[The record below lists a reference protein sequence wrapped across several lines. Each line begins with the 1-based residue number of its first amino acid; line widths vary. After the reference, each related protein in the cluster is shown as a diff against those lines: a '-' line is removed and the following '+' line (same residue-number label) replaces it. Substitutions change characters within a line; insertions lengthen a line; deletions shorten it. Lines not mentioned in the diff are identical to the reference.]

1 MKRQANSSSHSKSWI
16 LEFQELV
23 RGISGGFLFG
33 IPLLYTMEV
42 WQIGSFTEPPLMLTL
57 LGITYFV
64 VFLLIRVSGFRRHQH
79 KTLKNTLLESVEALA
94 IGLVCTTFILILLR
108 QINQETPLDE
118 ALGKIILE
126 SIPFAMGAAL
136 AELMLSD
143 ESSNSSSSSQDKK
156 PIKSNFLK
164 ANKINLQDTL
174 DDISATFIGA
184 LFIAFSIAPTDE
196 VRILAGATSPPWLIA
211 IMIASL
217 IISYCIVFAAGFR
230 NQQKR
235 HRQQGLFQS
244 PHTETIVSYL
254 ISLITSVLMLWFFQK
269 LSFSEP
275 GILGLNSTLILGLP
289 ATIGGAAG
297 RLAI

>member
-1 MKRQANSSSHSKSWI
+1 MKKQVYSANRSKSWSF
-16 LEFQELV
+16 ECQELV
-23 RGISGGFLFG
+23 RGMSGGFLFG

-64 VFLLIRVSGFRRHQH
+64 VFLLNRVSGFRRHQQ

-94 IGLVCTTFILILLR
+94 IGLVCTTLILILLKE
-108 QINQETPLDE
+108 INQKTPLNE

-126 SIPFAMGAAL
+126 SIPFAIGAAL

-143 ESSNSSSSSQDKK
+143 EPSKPSSSSQQKK
-156 PIKSNFLK
+156 PEKSTFLK
-164 ANKINLQDTL
+164 AHKINLKDTV

-184 LFIAFSIAPTDE
+184 MFIAFNIAPTDE
-196 VRILAGATSPPWLIA
+196 VRILAGATSPPGLIA
-211 IMIASL
+211 IIIASL
-217 IISYCIVFAAGFR
+217 IISYGIVFAAGFI

-235 HRQQGLFQS
+235 HHQQGLFQS
-244 PHTETIVSYL
+244 PHTETIFSYL
-254 ISLITSVLMLWFFQK
+254 ISLIASVFMLWFFQK
-269 LSFSEP
+269 LNFSDP
-275 GILGLNSTLILGLP
+275 WFLWLRSTLILGLP
-289 ATIGGAAG
+289 ATVGGAAG

>member
-1 MKRQANSSSHSKSWI
+1 MKRQANSSIHSQSWI
-16 LEFQELV
+16 LESQELV

-79 KTLKNTLLESVEALA
+79 RTLKNTLLESVEALA

-156 PIKSNFLK
+156 PIKSNFFK

-184 LFIAFSIAPTDE
+184 MFIAFNIAPTDE

-275 GILGLNSTLILGLP
+275 GILWLNSTLILGLP
-289 ATIGGAAG
+289 ATVGGAAG